1 MLKAKFL
8 FFSIWLFVSAIF
20 SSIIW
25 CVFHSMPNEGW
36 LFWIAIM
43 GIVLL
48 CVLYLLLVLCELLC
62 YFVYIYWDKIVGH
75 TVSSLRSFWSII
87 IQVMSNPFVFMR
99 QMK

>member
-1 MLKAKFL
+1 M
-8 FFSIWLFVSAIF
+8 
-20 SSIIW
+20 
-25 CVFHSMPNEGW
+25 
-36 LFWIAIM
+36 FWIAIM

-87 IQVMSNPFVFMR
+87 IQVMSNPFLFMR